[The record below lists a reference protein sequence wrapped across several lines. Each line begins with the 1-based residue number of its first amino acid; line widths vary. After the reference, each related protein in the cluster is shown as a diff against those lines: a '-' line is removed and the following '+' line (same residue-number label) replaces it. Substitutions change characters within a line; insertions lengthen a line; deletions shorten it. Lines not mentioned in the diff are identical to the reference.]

1 MFLIIGGYF
10 IYLFYIQSYNSE
22 LSPIELT
29 ESSSISKEE
38 IKEFEIQIPDIKNP
52 NSWDNNDW
60 TLLGFSNKQIRIINN
75 YKLKLDSFTSKK
87 QLFSCYAFNINHKKM
102 LDTIVDFPKPPKPI
116 VEKINLKSFL
126 FIVSELTPNYELN
139 KSFDTIY
146 FQQKDGRFFYY
157 LLYNF
162 KNKNQLKSSNWRSDK
177 YQKVVNL
184 DINMLKIIISHKAQ
198 EKKQSLRIKN
208 NFILNINLSD
218 TSQWKHLKG
227 IGSKRAIQVVKYR
240 NLLGGFNNV
249 EQLKEVYSISDS
261 LYDSFSKFLYIKDSS
276 INQININTCSYNQLK
291 KHPYIKWNIA
301 NSIVSYR
308 KQHGLYKSL
317 NELLKIHI
325 INDELYIKI
334 VSYLTI

>member
-1 MFLIIGGYF
+1 
-10 IYLFYIQSYNSE
+10 
-22 LSPIELT
+22 
-29 ESSSISKEE
+29 
-38 IKEFEIQIPDIKNP
+38 
-52 NSWDNNDW
+52 
-60 TLLGFSNKQIRIINN
+60 
-75 YKLKLDSFTSKK
+75 
-87 QLFSCYAFNINHKKM
+87 
-102 LDTIVDFPKPPKPI
+102 
-116 VEKINLKSFL
+116 
-126 FIVSELTPNYELN
+126 
-139 KSFDTIY
+139 
-146 FQQKDGRFFYY
+146 
-157 LLYNF
+157 
-162 KNKNQLKSSNWRSDK
+162 
-177 YQKVVNL
+177 
-184 DINMLKIIISHKAQ
+184 MLKIIISHKAQ

-276 INQININTCSYNQLK
+276 INQININTCNYNQLK